1 MWQSVWRLC
10 TTVYT
15 FVLVASLKPALSK
28 VRKEELDD
36 DHDHENNINRE
47 FDEDR
52 RAKLIMPYDIK
63 DKVCNTIK
71 DDIDLETET
80 EASVYEPSE
89 EHVKQVKKNYWRIF
103 DEVEN
108 DMNVDVVD

>member
-1 MWQSVWRLC
+1 
-10 TTVYT
+10 
-15 FVLVASLKPALSK
+15 VLVASLKPALSK

-63 DKVCNTIK
+63 DKVCNT
-71 DDIDLETET
+71 
-80 EASVYEPSE
+80 SSG
-89 EHVKQVKKNYWRIF
+89 
-103 DEVEN
+103 
-108 DMNVDVVD
+108 